1 MKKLSL
7 GALFVLAL
15 FNLAVNGQ
23 PQTTPAAKAAETVKA
38 EKLPTVDEILENLV
52 KSAGGK
58 AAIEKV
64 NSVIQ
69 TGTFDTGQGAL
80 PVEMAVKYPNKWRF
94 ELKFPD
100 GNSFK
105 QICNGTKAW
114 RFNPQQGWQEMTPE
128 NMELTS
134 RMLDLRA
141 PLNFKQTY
149 SKLVVKGKEKVGDRM
164 AYLMEVTPKT
174 GDPMVMAFDTEMGA
188 LVRVDFTVETE
199 QGTFSGQNF
208 FEDFKDFEGAKV
220 PYTIRQEGGESWT
233 LKIAEIKN
241 NAPVDDKQFEKSE

>member
-1 MKKLSL
+1 MKKFFFGAVFTLSL
-7 GALFVLAL
+7 CSLVPYVHA
-15 FNLAVNGQ
+15 Q
-23 PQTTPAAKAAETVKA
+23 PTQESKPSEVVKTD
-38 EKLPTVDEILENLV
+38 KLPTVDEILEKLV

-58 AAIEKV
+58 DAIEKV
-64 NSVIQ
+64 NSVLQ
-69 TGTFDTGQGAL
+69 TGTFDNGQGVL
-80 PVEMAVKYPNKWRF
+80 PVEIAIKYPNKWRF

-114 RFNPQQGWQEMTPE
+114 RFIPQQGWQEMTRE

-141 PLNFKQTY
+141 PLNYRQTY
-149 SKLVVKGKEKVGDRM
+149 SKLVVKGKEKIGDRM

-174 GDPMVMAFDTEMGA
+174 GEPMVLAFDADMGA
-188 LVRVDFTVETE
+188 LVRIDFTVETE

-208 FEDFKDFEGAKV
+208 FEDFRDFEGAKV
-220 PYTIRQEGGESWT
+220 PFTFRQEGGENWT
-233 LKIAEIKN
+233 MKITEIKN
-241 NAPVDDKQFEKSE
+241 NPSLDDKQFEKSE